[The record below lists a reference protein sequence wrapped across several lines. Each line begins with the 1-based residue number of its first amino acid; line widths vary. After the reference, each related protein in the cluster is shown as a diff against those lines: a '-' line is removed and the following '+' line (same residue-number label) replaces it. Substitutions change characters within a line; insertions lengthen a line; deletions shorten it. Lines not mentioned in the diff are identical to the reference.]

1 MRKNCAESGR
11 FSTTTMYEKNNS
23 WAMRKLFW
31 GAGASCLEHFSS
43 TGTTSKT
50 THSCSTFITYYWAIK
65 SFPWRIQWKFC
76 LTRFFCRWVPAPSRD
91 LCCLTMTA
99 FYPVYCSPSV
109 SCPCVIA
116 CLMLE
121 VGQPSYWMHLGYC
134 FQCSFASAIHII
146 NIPVISCSYSAEMT
160 LITVCSIR

>member
-1 MRKNCAESGR
+1 
-11 FSTTTMYEKNNS
+11 MYEKNNS

-31 GAGASCLEHFSS
+31 GAGAICLEHSSS

-91 LCCLTMTA
+91 LCCLTMMA
-99 FYPVYCSPSV
+99 FY
-109 SCPCVIA
+109 CVLFTFCFLPLCN
-116 CLMLE
+116 CLSDARSGPTILLNA
-121 VGQPSYWMHLGYC
+121 LGLLFSMQLC
-134 FQCSFASAIHII
+134 FSHPYYQ
-146 NIPVISCSYSAEMT
+146 YSSHFLFIFSWDDSHNCMQHQ
-160 LITVCSIR
+160 IRKKYLLN